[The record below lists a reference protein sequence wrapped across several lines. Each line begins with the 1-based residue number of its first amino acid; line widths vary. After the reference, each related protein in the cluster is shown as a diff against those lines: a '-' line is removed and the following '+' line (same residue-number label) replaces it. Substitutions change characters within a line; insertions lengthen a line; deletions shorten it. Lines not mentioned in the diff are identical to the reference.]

1 MPFNFMLQ
9 EICKAST
16 MNAATALS
24 KFLKIPLKI
33 DIKPVEIKSIDNINL
48 PYHSKEM
55 TVSLF
60 VPIKD
65 HVVKGGSPL
74 VLTKNS
80 ALAIC
85 DLVLNRTQGS
95 TKQITEIEESAL
107 KELANIVLGNFL
119 TPFAHSLLQGSLIHS
134 QAAYEI
140 NTANEIIKHIRSLLA
155 QTIGK
160 GPVINIVFSYEHENI
175 KGIINIVF
183 EEGQINSLLKQVM
196 VLSNG

>member
-1 MPFNFMLQ
+1 MLQ

-16 MNAATALS
+16 MKAATALS

-33 DIKPVEIKSIDNINL
+33 DIKPVEIKPIDNINL
-48 PYHSKEM
+48 PYDSKDM
-55 TVSLF
+55 TISLF

-65 HVVKGGSPL
+65 YVVKGGSPL
-74 VLTKNS
+74 VLTKKS

-85 DLVLNRTQGS
+85 DVLLNREEGS

-119 TPFAHSLLQGSLIHS
+119 TPFAHSLLKGNLMHS
-134 QAAYEI
+134 PATYEI

-155 QTIGK
+155 QTIGEV
-160 GPVINIVFSYEHENI
+160 PVINIVFSYEHENI

-183 EEGQINSLLKQVM
+183 EEETINSLLQQVM
-196 VLSNG
+196 VISNG